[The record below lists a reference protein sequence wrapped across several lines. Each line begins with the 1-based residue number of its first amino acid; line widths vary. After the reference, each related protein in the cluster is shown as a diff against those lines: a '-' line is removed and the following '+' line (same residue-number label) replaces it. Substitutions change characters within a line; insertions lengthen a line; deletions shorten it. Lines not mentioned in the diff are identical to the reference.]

1 MRVNLTI
8 RRTDQ
13 CESGLGTMPI
23 SVTIRPACRLPGDYD
38 YPTNSAALLRL
49 LRRQT
54 DLPDYVL
61 RNIEASLRTASG
73 AQLMGVEL
81 NENVLTEIGY
91 FID

>member
-13 CESGLGTMPI
+13 CESCLGTIPI
-23 SVTIRPACRLPGDYD
+23 SVTIQPACRLPGDYD

-61 RNIEASLRTASG
+61 LGFEASLRTPSG

-81 NENVLTEIGY
+81 SESVLTEIGY

>member
-13 CESGLGTMPI
+13 CESSPGTMPI
-23 SVTIRPACRLPGDYD
+23 SVMIRPACRLPGDYD

-61 RNIEASLRTASG
+61 RNIEASLRTPSG
-73 AQLMGVEL
+73 VQLMGVEL
-81 NENVLTEIGY
+81 SESVLTEIGY